1 MRCLISHLRQT
12 VRRLTKTPAFTI
24 AAILILGLGI
34 GANTAIFSLVNG
46 VLLKPLPYP
55 QPERLVELFQPF
67 QGLNQIPLSYPDYLD
82 FVAGQHSF
90 DALTVFQQEDFNLSG
105 RGVPQRISGLYVSG
119 SFFSVLGR
127 PFLLGRPFGE
137 AEEKPDAPGVVVISE
152 HLWRTRFH
160 SDTNILGNDLALN
173 GKSFRV
179 VGVTPAQGD
188 ETTQVELYVPLG
200 QNPYFGTLVTTNRGN
215 HNFTCIGRLKAGVN
229 TRQAL
234 ADLEVIRQ
242 NLAARYADTDKAFG
256 IRLVPYLDSA
266 MTDYSMTLWL
276 LQAAVACLLLIT
288 CANIANLLLARA
300 RERRREISIRAALG
314 AGRMRL
320 VVQLLLESAVLA
332 STGAVIGLLFAGWAL
347 AGIKNMAPTNVARFQ
362 EIGLDAGSLVFVF
375 VITLLTAMF
384 AGLFPALVNSQ
395 INLASALKQEGDRA
409 GTSGRERHRAQAFLV
424 AGQVALTSVLLI
436 GAGLLA
442 RSFQAMQSVPLGF
455 NPKHTLTADVYLA
468 DKKYATQAACQA
480 FCDALLARV
489 RNLPGVTV
497 AGVSTGMPFTGNGNL
512 TGFGIA
518 GEPDSELSQAPLMY
532 VEFVS
537 GDYFKTLGI
546 PLLSGRLLSSQDG
559 ADQEKVVVINE
570 NVAQRFFPGQNPIG
584 KQIHD
589 YFDLAGLKRNFYT
602 IVGVVGN
609 IQYGSPQSQQTP
621 FEAYY
626 PPIQNPTQTPINNVT
641 IAIRSESD
649 PRSLIASIRKVV
661 AELDPNLPTYNV
673 GLLDDQVAKA
683 FTTERLAS
691 VVVGLFSGAA
701 LLLAAVGLYGVLS
714 YSVVQRKREIGVR
727 MALGAQAATI
737 VNLVVKQGLTVVG
750 IGLVIGLVAT
760 LALSHLITNLLY
772 RVSATDYVSISLS
785 VLILSLV
792 TLIACL
798 FPAFRATR
806 IDPITALRE

>member
-1 MRCLISHLRQT
+1 MRSLIPHLRHT
-12 VRRLTKTPAFTI
+12 VRLLTKTPAFTI
-24 AAILILGLGI
+24 TAILILGLGI

-55 QPERLVELFQPF
+55 QPDRLVQLFQPF

-82 FVAGQHSF
+82 FAAGQHSF
-90 DALTVFQQEDFNLSG
+90 DALMVSHQEDFNLSG
-105 RGVPQRISGLYVSG
+105 RGVPERISGLYVSG

-137 AEEKPDAPGVVVISE
+137 AEERPDVPGVVVISE
-152 HLWRTRFH
+152 HLWRTQFN
-160 SDTNILGNDLALN
+160 SDANILGADLALN
-173 GKSFRV
+173 GKRFQV
-179 VGVTPAQGD
+179 VGVTPAQGN
-188 ETTQVELYVPLG
+188 ETTPVELYVPFG
-200 QNPYFGTLVTTNRGN
+200 QSPYFGALVTTNRGN
-215 HNFTCIGRLKAGVN
+215 HNFDCIGRLKAGVDIQ
-229 TRQAL
+229 QAL

-242 NLAARYADTDKAFG
+242 NLAARYPDTNKAFG

-276 LQAAVACLLLIT
+276 LEAAVACLLLIT

-314 AGRMRL
+314 AGRVRL

-332 STGAVIGLLFAGWAL
+332 SAGAVIGLFFADWAL
-347 AGIKNMAPTNVARFQ
+347 AAIKSLAPTNVARFQ
-362 EIGLDAGSLVFVF
+362 EIGLDAGSLVFVL
-375 VITLLTAMF
+375 VTTLLTAVF

-409 GTSGRERHRAQAFLV
+409 GTAGRERHRVQAFLV
-424 AGQVALTSVLLI
+424 AGQVALTSILLI

-442 RSFQAMQSVPLGF
+442 RSFQALQSVPLGF
-455 NPKHTLTADVYLA
+455 NPKHILTADIYLA
-468 DKKYATQAACQA
+468 DKKYATPADCQA
-480 FCDALLARV
+480 FRDALVARV
-489 RNLPGVTV
+489 RNLPGVSI
-497 AGVSTGMPFTGNGNL
+497 AGASTGMPFGGNGNL
-512 TGFGIA
+512 NSFGIA
-518 GEPDSELSQAPLMY
+518 GQPDTELSQAPLLY
-532 VEFVS
+532 GEFVS

-546 PLLSGRLLSSQDG
+546 PLLSGRLFSSQDG

-570 NVAQRFFPGQNPIG
+570 NLAQRFFPGQNPIG

-589 YFDLAGLKRNFYT
+589 YFDLAGLKRNLYT

-609 IQYGSPQSQQTP
+609 IQYGNPQSQQTP

-626 PPIQNPTQTPINNVT
+626 PPIQNPTQMPVNNVT
-641 IAIRSESD
+641 IAIRSEGD
-649 PRSLIASIRKVV
+649 PRLLITSIKKIAS
-661 AELDPNLPTYNV
+661 ELDPNLPVYNV
-673 GLLDDQVAKA
+673 GLLDDQVANA

-727 MALGAQAATI
+727 MALGAQSATI
-737 VNLVVKQGLTVVG
+737 LNLVIKQGLTVVG
-750 IGLVIGLVAT
+750 IGLLIGLLAA

-772 RVSATDYVSISLS
+772 EVSAIDYASIGLS

-792 TLIACL
+792 SLIACL
-798 FPAFRATR
+798 LPALRATR
-806 IDPITALRE
+806 IDPLTALHE